1 MEANRV
7 TPARLLFVLGT
18 GRCGSTLLEQI
29 LATHP
34 DIGWVSDLPRRLARA
49 GRALRLRRR
58 SETYDLLGQQV
69 SPMLVDPFRD
79 LTAEDAA
86 PWLERRLRRFFE
98 DRAQREKR
106 SVFMY
111 KFTGWPRARLLAK
124 VFSEAKFVHVVR
136 DGRSVANSYVQVRWW
151 QGYRGVPGWTFGHLS
166 EQESRQ
172 WEATRYSWP
181 CLAGLEWKRLMDA
194 FEAARS
200 EIGPERWLDVRYE
213 DLVARPTEETTAV
226 LRFVGLDAW
235 EGLERELT
243 RLGVTAG
250 RADAYRDELRTED
263 VALLDSLLAPTLE
276 RWGYRADA
284 ASPPSA

>member
-1 MEANRV
+1 MN
-7 TPARLLFVLGT
+7 TARLVFVLGT

-34 DIGWVSDLPRRLARA
+34 EIGWVSDLPRRLARV
-49 GRALRLRRR
+49 GRALRLPRR

-98 DRAQREKR
+98 DHTRGESRP
-106 SVFMY
+106 VFMY
-111 KFTGWPRARLLAK
+111 KFTGWPRARLLAA
-124 VFSEAKFVHVVR
+124 VFPEARFVHVVR

-166 EQESRQ
+166 EEESRQ
-172 WEATRYSWP
+172 WEATNHSWP
-181 CLAGLEWKRLMDA
+181 YLAGLEWKRLMTA

-200 EIGPERWLDVRYE
+200 EVGPARWLDVRYE
-213 DLVARPTEETTAV
+213 DLVARPVEETTAV

-235 EGLERELT
+235 EGLEGELA

-250 RADAYRDELRTED
+250 RADAFRDELRAED
-263 VALLDSLLAPTLE
+263 VALLDSLLSSTLE
-276 RWGYRADA
+276 RWGYAADGPAPPA
-284 ASPPSA
+284 AG

>member
-1 MEANRV
+1 MEPEQVA
-7 TPARLLFVLGT
+7 PARLLFVLGT
-18 GRCGSTLLEQI
+18 GRCGSTLLERI

-34 DIGWVSDLPRRLARA
+34 DIGWISDLPRSLGRA
-49 GRALRLRRR
+49 GRALRFRRR
-58 SETYDLLGQQV
+58 SETYDLLQEHV

-98 DRAQREKR
+98 DRAQRDNR
-106 SVFMY
+106 PVFMH
-111 KFTGWPRARLLAK
+111 KFTRWPRARLLAA
-124 VFSEAKFVHVVR
+124 VFPDARFVHVVR
-136 DGRSVANSYVQVRWW
+136 DGRSVANSYVQIRWW
-151 QGYRGVPGWTFGHLS
+151 QGYRGAPGWTFGHLT
-166 EQESRQ
+166 EQESKQ
-172 WEATRYSWP
+172 WEATKYSWP
-181 CLAGLEWKRLMDA
+181 YLAGLEWKRLIDA

-213 DLVARPTEETTAV
+213 DLVARPAEETTAA

-235 EGLERELT
+235 EGLERELV

-263 VALLDSLLAPTLE
+263 VVLLDSLLAPTLE
-276 RWGYRADA
+276 RWGYPANG
-284 ASPPSA
+284 ASPPPG